1 LDLVQKK
8 RFLGIRLKIILLVT
22 VAIGVAQF
30 IIGGIMLWQEARR
43 YADGKRDVMVA
54 AANIL
59 ASAASKS
66 VAAGDA
72 AGVRE
77 TLRAVGRVPGLIYAS
92 VETIS
97 GRLLAD
103 MGATERLMSDMKV
116 PASGEG
122 LNVLHLLKSRSIT
135 LTVPVIQSGRQVG
148 LLQIVTDTR
157 ELPGRLLSAT
167 KLTVFGAM
175 GALVLALLLAL
186 RMQASITRPIR
197 ALSEAMNQTRSR
209 HDYTVKLETKSRDE
223 VGVLV
228 AGFNQMMGDIR
239 TRDLRLAR
247 QRDQLE
253 EEVSERTVDFKKA
266 KEAAESANSAKSDFL
281 ATMSHE
287 IRTPMNGILVMA
299 ELLAAGDLPERSRRY
314 AEVIARSGQ
323 SLLAIIN
330 DILDFSKIEAGKL
343 EVERLE
349 IETTSAAEMVTSLF
363 AERAQSK
370 GLDLVA
376 QIDVDTPNKVF
387 ADPVRLNQ
395 VLGNLVNNAL
405 KFTQEGYVKLHVS
418 RNRVDGTWIDF
429 CVEDTG
435 IGIAKENLDNVF
447 GAFSQAD
454 QTTTRKFGGTGL
466 GLSIARRLVAA
477 MGGEIRV
484 SSKLGEGSK
493 FYFSLPAVITAS
505 GQASFVVAAGWP
517 KLPAAQRGSAHAVLS
532 IAGAATRS
540 ALISYLQR
548 SGYRTSL
555 ADGGQSRRAPVPI

>member
-1 LDLVQKK
+1 
-8 RFLGIRLKIILLVT
+8 IILLVT

-30 IIGGIMLWQEARR
+30 IIGGIMFWQEARR

-343 EVERLE
+343 EVERL
-349 IETTSAAEMVTSLF
+349 
-363 AERAQSK
+363 
-370 GLDLVA
+370 
-376 QIDVDTPNKVF
+376 
-387 ADPVRLNQ
+387 
-395 VLGNLVNNAL
+395 
-405 KFTQEGYVKLHVS
+405 
-418 RNRVDGTWIDF
+418 
-429 CVEDTG
+429 
-435 IGIAKENLDNVF
+435 
-447 GAFSQAD
+447 
-454 QTTTRKFGGTGL
+454 
-466 GLSIARRLVAA
+466 
-477 MGGEIRV
+477 
-484 SSKLGEGSK
+484 
-493 FYFSLPAVITAS
+493 
-505 GQASFVVAAGWP
+505 
-517 KLPAAQRGSAHAVLS
+517 
-532 IAGAATRS
+532 
-540 ALISYLQR
+540 
-548 SGYRTSL
+548 
-555 ADGGQSRRAPVPI
+555 